1 MAFFTL
7 HELLD
12 IIIMIA
18 AIGFIFKDMFRKPL
32 DPNEDPYEA
41 FKRHKQFI
49 NWDDLKFAVI
59 VIAPAIL
66 LHELGHKF
74 VAMGFGLS
82 ATFYAAYLWLALGV
96 VLKLMGVGL
105 IFFVPAYVAHSAAA
119 LPWQSSLIAFAGPFV
134 NLLLWFGSWY
144 ILRSVK
150 HLTKTQRI
158 ALAVTKKV
166 NLFLF
171 IFNMIPIP
179 PFDGGHVVLGLWH
192 TFF

>member
-1 MAFFTL
+1 MTFFTL
-7 HELLD
+7 LELFD
-12 IIIMIA
+12 IIVMIL

-32 DPNEDPYEA
+32 DPNEDPYEV
-41 FKRHKQFI
+41 FKRQKQFI
-49 NWDDLKFAVI
+49 NWDDLKFAAI

-82 ATFYAAYLWLALGV
+82 ATFHAAYFWLGLGV
-96 VLKLMGVGL
+96 VLKLMGVGF

-119 LPWQSSLIAFAGPFV
+119 LPWQSSLIGFAGPFV
-134 NLLLWFGSWY
+134 NLLLWLGCWY
-144 ILRSVK
+144 ILRTAK
-150 HLTKTQRI
+150 KLTKFQRI

-166 NLFLF
+166 NIFLF
-171 IFNMIPIP
+171 IFNMLPIP
-179 PFDGGHVVLGLWH
+179 LFDGWHVYSGLWQ